1 MIKKFENYINNDL
14 NKVAI
19 DSASVIESTTP
30 DGDVYKH
37 TLEFVL
43 PYHENKVIDTKKYYK
58 GAYDFI
64 DYTLKFTKFENDIG
78 GLGRGLVQREIITS
92 GFVYEGIFYR
102 NDRNARLGGGPF
114 DQGSYWAK
122 SKKENKPLYVL
133 KFVSSKNGVKRYSEE
148 GLETV
153 KQMYPDLVY
162 KK

>member
-1 MIKKFENYINNDL
+1 MIKKFENYIEDDL

-19 DSASVIESTTP
+19 NSVSVIESTTP

-43 PYHENKVIDTKKYYK
+43 PYHENEVIDIKKYNK
-58 GAYDFI
+58 GMWDMV
-64 DYTLKFTKFENDIG
+64 DYTFKFTEFENKFGSSNKGLVKRGIVTG
-78 GLGRGLVQREIITS
+78 GL
-92 GFVYEGIFYR
+92 VYDGVFYR
-102 NDRNARLGGGPF
+102 GGNLGGGPF
-114 DQGSYWAK
+114 DHGSYWAK

-148 GLETV
+148 GLEKV
-153 KQMYPDLVY
+153 KEMYPELVY

>member
-1 MIKKFENYINNDL
+1 MIKKFENYIEDDL
-14 NKVAI
+14 NKLAI

-43 PYHENKVIDTKKYYK
+43 PYHENEVIDKKVTYK
-58 GAYDFI
+58 GMWDMKEYRF
-64 DYTLKFTKFENDIG
+64 KFTEFENKFG
-78 GLGRGLVQREIITS
+78 GLVKREIVTGGLVYD
-92 GFVYEGIFYR
+92 GVFYR
-102 NDRNARLGGGPF
+102 GGNLGGGPF
-114 DQGSYWAK
+114 DHGSYWAK

-148 GLETV
+148 GLEKV
-153 KQMYPDLVY
+153 KEMYPELVY

>member
-1 MIKKFENYINNDL
+1 MIKKFENYIEDDL

-43 PYHENKVIDTKKYYK
+43 PYHENEVIDKKVTYK
-58 GAYDFI
+58 GMWDMKEYRF
-64 DYTLKFTKFENDIG
+64 KFTEFENKFG
-78 GLGRGLVQREIITS
+78 GLVKREIVTSGLVYD
-92 GFVYEGIFYR
+92 GVFYR
-102 NDRNARLGGGPF
+102 GGNLGGGPF
-114 DQGSYWAK
+114 DHGSYWAK

-148 GLETV
+148 GLEKV
-153 KQMYPDLVY
+153 KEMYPELVY

>member
-1 MIKKFENYINNDL
+1 MIKKFENYIEDDL

-43 PYHENKVIDTKKYYK
+43 PYHENEVIDKKVTYK
-58 GAYDFI
+58 GMWDMKEYRF
-64 DYTLKFTKFENDIG
+64 KFTEFENKFG
-78 GLGRGLVQREIITS
+78 GLVKREIVTSGLVYD
-92 GFVYEGIFYR
+92 GVFYR
-102 NDRNARLGGGPF
+102 GGNLGGGPF
-114 DQGSYWAK
+114 DHGSYWAK

-133 KFVSSKNGVKRYSEE
+133 KFVSSKNGIKRYSEE
-148 GLETV
+148 GLEKV
-153 KQMYPDLVY
+153 KEMYPELIY